1 MPEYTIKGCDV
12 VKYLKNIKGIYI
24 CVCILFMIIGLMLA
38 GFPEFSMVAVC
49 YIIGIML
56 IIFGTIK
63 ICAYFA
69 QDKYNIAFQF
79 DLALGILSVII
90 GICTI
95 IHHNWIINLLPIIIG
110 IMIIADS
117 LFTLQASID
126 AKRFGLPRWY
136 LLLVFSM
143 VSVALGLV
151 LVFKSFKSAVVIT
164 VLYGFGCFFIGF
176 EKLVSII
183 YTTQRIKKKSKH
195 NDSIEVEYSIHNDEN
210 MR

>member
-1 MPEYTIKGCDV
+1 MGCAV
-12 VKYLKNIKGIYI
+12 MKYLKSIKGVYI
-24 CVCILFMIIGLMLA
+24 CTCILFMLVGLMLA

-56 IIFGTIK
+56 IVLGAVK
-63 ICAYFA
+63 ICAYFS

-136 LLLVFSM
+136 LLLIFSAL
-143 VSVALGLV
+143 SVALGLI

-164 VLYGFGCFFIGF
+164 ILYGFGCFFIGF

-183 YTTQRIKKKSKH
+183 YTTQRIKNNSKH
-195 NDSIEVEYSIHNDEN
+195 IDTIDVECSVHNDEDVG
-210 MR
+210 

>member
-1 MPEYTIKGCDV
+1 M
-12 VKYLKNIKGIYI
+12 KYLKNIKGVYI
-24 CVCILFMIIGLMLA
+24 CTCILFMLVGLMLA

-56 IIFGTIK
+56 IVLGAVK
-63 ICAYFA
+63 ICAYFS

-136 LLLVFSM
+136 LLLVFS
-143 VSVALGLV
+143 VLSVVLGLV

-164 VLYGFGCFFIGF
+164 ILYGFGCFFIGF

-183 YTTQRIKKKSKH
+183 YTTQRIKNNSKH
-195 NDSIEVEYSIHNDEN
+195 IDTIDVEYSVHNDEDVG
-210 MR
+210 

>member
-1 MPEYTIKGCDV
+1 M
-12 VKYLKNIKGIYI
+12 KYLKNIKGVYI
-24 CVCILFMIIGLMLA
+24 CTCILFMLVGLMLA
-38 GFPEFSMVAVC
+38 GFPEFSMIAVC

-56 IIFGTIK
+56 IVLGAVK
-63 ICAYFA
+63 ICAYFS

-126 AKRFGLPRWY
+126 AKRFGLSRWY
-136 LLLVFSM
+136 LLLVFS
-143 VSVALGLV
+143 VLSVVLGLV

-164 VLYGFGCFFIGF
+164 ILYGFGCFFIGF

-183 YTTQRIKKKSKH
+183 YTTQRIKNNSKH
-195 NDSIEVEYSIHNDEN
+195 IDTIDVEYSVHNDEDVG
-210 MR
+210 

>member
-1 MPEYTIKGCDV
+1 M
-12 VKYLKNIKGIYI
+12 KYLKNIKGIYI
-24 CVCILFMIIGLMLA
+24 CACILFMIIGLMLI

-56 IIFGTIK
+56 IVLGVIK

-90 GICTI
+90 GVCTI

-117 LFTLQASID
+117 LFTLQASLD

-136 LLLVFSM
+136 LLLIFSA
-143 VSVALGLV
+143 VSVILGLV
-151 LVFKSFKSAVVIT
+151 LVFKSFKSAVAIT
-164 VLYGFGCFFIGF
+164 ILYGLGCFFIGF

-183 YTTQRIKKKSKH
+183 YTTQRIKNKSKH
-195 NDSIEVEYSIHNDEN
+195 NNTIDVEYSIHNDDD
-210 MR
+210 MG

>member
-1 MPEYTIKGCDV
+1 M
-12 VKYLKNIKGIYI
+12 KYLKNIKGIYI
-24 CVCILFMIIGLMLA
+24 CACILFMIIGLMLI

-56 IIFGTIK
+56 IVLGVIK

-90 GICTI
+90 GVCTI

-136 LLLVFSM
+136 LLLIFSA
-143 VSVALGLV
+143 VSVILGLV
-151 LVFKSFKSAVVIT
+151 LVFKSFKSAVAIT
-164 VLYGFGCFFIGF
+164 ILYGLGCFFIGF

-183 YTTQRIKKKSKH
+183 YTTQRIKNKSKH
-195 NDSIEVEYSIHNDEN
+195 NNTIDVEYSIHNDDD
-210 MR
+210 MG

>member
-1 MPEYTIKGCDV
+1 MLV
-12 VKYLKNIKGIYI
+12 
-24 CVCILFMIIGLMLA
+24 GLMLA

-56 IIFGTIK
+56 IVLGAVK
-63 ICAYFA
+63 ICAYFS

-136 LLLVFSM
+136 LLLMFSIL
-143 VSVALGLV
+143 SVALGLI

-164 VLYGFGCFFIGF
+164 ILYGFGCFFIGF

-183 YTTQRIKKKSKH
+183 YTTQRIKNNSKH
-195 NDSIEVEYSIHNDEN
+195 IDTIDVEYSIHNEEN
-210 MR
+210 VG

>member
-1 MPEYTIKGCDV
+1 M
-12 VKYLKNIKGIYI
+12 KYLKNIKGIYI
-24 CVCILFMIIGLMLA
+24 CACILFMIIGLMLI

-56 IIFGTIK
+56 IVLGVIK

-90 GICTI
+90 GVCAI

-136 LLLVFSM
+136 LLLIFSA
-143 VSVALGLV
+143 VSVILGLV
-151 LVFKSFKSAVVIT
+151 LVFKSFKSAVAIT
-164 VLYGFGCFFIGF
+164 ILYGLGCFFIGF

-183 YTTQRIKKKSKH
+183 YTTQRIKNKSKH
-195 NDSIEVEYSIHNDEN
+195 NNTIDVEYSIHNDDD
-210 MR
+210 MG

>member
-1 MPEYTIKGCDV
+1 M
-12 VKYLKNIKGIYI
+12 KYLKNIKGIYI
-24 CVCILFMIIGLMLA
+24 CACILFMIIGLMLI

-56 IIFGTIK
+56 IVLGVIK

-90 GICTI
+90 GVCAI

-126 AKRFGLPRWY
+126 AKRFGLSRWY
-136 LLLVFSM
+136 LLLIFSA
-143 VSVALGLV
+143 VSVILGLV
-151 LVFKSFKSAVVIT
+151 LVFKSFKSAVAIT
-164 VLYGFGCFFIGF
+164 ILYGLGCFFIGF

-183 YTTQRIKKKSKH
+183 YTTQRIKNKSKH
-195 NDSIEVEYSIHNDEN
+195 NNTIDVEYSIHNDDD
-210 MR
+210 MG

>member
-1 MPEYTIKGCDV
+1 M
-12 VKYLKNIKGIYI
+12 KYLKSIKGVYI
-24 CVCILFMIIGLMLA
+24 CTCILFMLVGLMLA

-56 IIFGTIK
+56 IVLGAVK
-63 ICAYFA
+63 ICAYFS

-136 LLLVFSM
+136 LLLVFS
-143 VSVALGLV
+143 VLSVALGLI

-164 VLYGFGCFFIGF
+164 ILYGFGCFFIGF

-183 YTTQRIKKKSKH
+183 YTTQRIKNNSKH
-195 NDSIEVEYSIHNDEN
+195 IDTIDVEYSVHNDEDVG
-210 MR
+210 

>member
-1 MPEYTIKGCDV
+1 M
-12 VKYLKNIKGIYI
+12 KYLKSIKGVYI
-24 CVCILFMIIGLMLA
+24 CTCILFMLVGLMLA

-56 IIFGTIK
+56 IVLGAVK
-63 ICAYFA
+63 ICAYFS

-126 AKRFGLPRWY
+126 AKRFGLSRWY
-136 LLLVFSM
+136 LLLIFS
-143 VSVALGLV
+143 VLSVALGLI

-164 VLYGFGCFFIGF
+164 ILYGFGCFFIGF

-183 YTTQRIKKKSKH
+183 YTTQRIKNNSKH
-195 NDSIEVEYSIHNDEN
+195 IDTIDVEYSVHNDEDVG
-210 MR
+210 

>member
-1 MPEYTIKGCDV
+1 MLV
-12 VKYLKNIKGIYI
+12 
-24 CVCILFMIIGLMLA
+24 GLMLA

-56 IIFGTIK
+56 IVLGAVK
-63 ICAYFA
+63 ICAYFS

-136 LLLVFSM
+136 LLLIFSAL
-143 VSVALGLV
+143 SVALGLI

-164 VLYGFGCFFIGF
+164 ILYGFGCFFIGF

-183 YTTQRIKKKSKH
+183 YTTQRIKNNSKH
-195 NDSIEVEYSIHNDEN
+195 IDTIDVECSVHNDEDVG
-210 MR
+210 

>member
-1 MPEYTIKGCDV
+1 M
-12 VKYLKNIKGIYI
+12 KYLKSIKGVYI
-24 CVCILFMIIGLMLA
+24 CTCILFMLVGLMLA

-56 IIFGTIK
+56 IVLGAVK
-63 ICAYFA
+63 ICAYFS

-136 LLLVFSM
+136 LLLIFSAL
-143 VSVALGLV
+143 SVALGLI

-164 VLYGFGCFFIGF
+164 ILYGFGCFFIGF

-183 YTTQRIKKKSKH
+183 YTTQRIKNNSKH
-195 NDSIEVEYSIHNDEN
+195 IDTIDVECSVHNDEDVG
-210 MR
+210 

>member
-1 MPEYTIKGCDV
+1 M
-12 VKYLKNIKGIYI
+12 KYLKSIKGVYI
-24 CVCILFMIIGLMLA
+24 CTCILFMLVGLMLA

-56 IIFGTIK
+56 IVLGAVK
-63 ICAYFA
+63 ICAYFS

-126 AKRFGLPRWY
+126 AKRFGLSRWY
-136 LLLVFSM
+136 LLLIFSAL
-143 VSVALGLV
+143 SVALGLI

-164 VLYGFGCFFIGF
+164 ILYGFGCFFIGF

-183 YTTQRIKKKSKH
+183 YTTQRIKNNSKH
-195 NDSIEVEYSIHNDEN
+195 IDTIDVEYSVHNDEDVG
-210 MR
+210 

>member
-1 MPEYTIKGCDV
+1 M
-12 VKYLKNIKGIYI
+12 KYLKNIKGIYI
-24 CVCILFMIIGLMLA
+24 CACILFMIIGLMLI

-56 IIFGTIK
+56 IVLGVIK

-90 GICTI
+90 GVCAI

-126 AKRFGLPRWY
+126 AKRFGLSRWY
-136 LLLVFSM
+136 LLLIFSA
-143 VSVALGLV
+143 VSVILGLV
-151 LVFKSFKSAVVIT
+151 LVFKSFKSAVAIT
-164 VLYGFGCFFIGF
+164 ILYGLGCFFIGF

-183 YTTQRIKKKSKH
+183 YTTQRIKNKSKH
-195 NDSIEVEYSIHNDEN
+195 NNTIDVEYSIHNDED
-210 MR
+210 MG

>member
-1 MPEYTIKGCDV
+1 
-12 VKYLKNIKGIYI
+12 
-24 CVCILFMIIGLMLA
+24 MIIGLMLI

-56 IIFGTIK
+56 IVLGVIK

-90 GICTI
+90 GVCAI

-136 LLLVFSM
+136 LLLIFSA
-143 VSVALGLV
+143 VSVILGLV
-151 LVFKSFKSAVVIT
+151 LVFKSFKSAVAIT
-164 VLYGFGCFFIGF
+164 ILYGLGCFFIGF

-183 YTTQRIKKKSKH
+183 YTTQRIKNKSKH
-195 NDSIEVEYSIHNDEN
+195 NNTIDVEYSIHNDDD
-210 MR
+210 MG

>member
-1 MPEYTIKGCDV
+1 MLV
-12 VKYLKNIKGIYI
+12 
-24 CVCILFMIIGLMLA
+24 GLMLV

-49 YIIGIML
+49 YLIGIMFIVL
-56 IIFGTIK
+56 GAVK
-63 ICAYFA
+63 ICAYFS

-90 GICTI
+90 GICTLV
-95 IHHNWIINLLPIIIG
+95 HHNWIINLLPIIIG
-110 IMIIADS
+110 IMIIVDS

-136 LLLVFSM
+136 LLLIFS
-143 VSVALGLV
+143 VLSVALGLV

-164 VLYGFGCFFIGF
+164 IFYGLGCFFIGF

-183 YTTQRIKKKSKH
+183 YTTQRIKNKSKH
-195 NDSIEVEYSIHNDEN
+195 INTVNTEYSAFDDNDTE
-210 MR
+210 

>member
-1 MPEYTIKGCDV
+1 M
-12 VKYLKNIKGIYI
+12 KYLKSIKGVYI
-24 CVCILFMIIGLMLA
+24 CTCILFMLVGLMLA

-56 IIFGTIK
+56 IVLGAVK
-63 ICAYFA
+63 ICAYFS

-136 LLLVFSM
+136 LLLMFSIL
-143 VSVALGLV
+143 SVALGLI

-164 VLYGFGCFFIGF
+164 ILYGFGCFFIGF

-183 YTTQRIKKKSKH
+183 YTTQRIKNNSKH
-195 NDSIEVEYSIHNDEN
+195 IDTIDVEYSIHNEEDVG
-210 MR
+210 